1 MTIEELVALKGG
13 KYADSGATI
22 TGTNSTNYR
31 FLVVNDDVAF
41 TALTDTDDNDIVAE
55 WGISGKTI
63 TSGMVLAPASGKPF
77 KTVTI
82 STGSVLLIKL

>member
-13 KYADSGATI
+13 KFVDSTI

-31 FLVVNDDVAF
+31 YAVVNADAVF
-41 TALTDTDDNDIVAE
+41 SALTDTDDNDIVAE

-63 TSGMVLAPASGKPF
+63 TSGMVLAPASGKQF

-82 STGSVLLIKL
+82 TTGSVLLIKL

>member
-13 KYADSGATI
+13 KYADSSATV

-41 TALTDTDDNDIVAE
+41 TALTDTDDNDVLTE
-55 WGISGKTI
+55 WGIAGKTI
-63 TSGMVLAPASGKPF
+63 TTGMVLAPASGKPF

-82 STGSVLLIKL
+82 ATGSVLLIKL

>member
-13 KYADSGATI
+13 KYADSSATV

-41 TALTDTDDNDIVAE
+41 SALTDTDDNDVLTE
-55 WGISGKTI
+55 WGIAGKTI
-63 TSGMVLAPASGKPF
+63 TAGMVLAPASGKPF

-82 STGSVLLIKL
+82 TTGSVLLIKL